1 MRPLVMVG
9 AGRGSLP
16 RIVAEAAAAGGR
28 PLSGYVEFGDNPEP
42 PTTPLERLG
51 DATLLGDP
59 AFLAGVDLV
68 VAVQGSARRPLALQL
83 LQAQASLPPLAHPAA
98 TISTTATLGAGT
110 VVSAGVIVQS
120 DARIGRFCL
129 LNTAASID
137 HDNSVGDFVSIAPG
151 VHTAGYVTIEDEA
164 YHQRRD
170 RRRRRHRR
178 RGRRRDPQ
186 RPDGRH
192 GGRQPGPRPPA
203 EAVGR
208 GRRRLRRA
216 HLRPWAR
223 SPRRFCTPRR

>member
-1 MRPLVMVG
+1 MRPLVMIG

-16 RIVAEAAAAGGR
+16 RIVAEAAAAAGR
-28 PLSGYVEFGDNPEP
+28 PLSGYVAFGDDPEP

-59 AFLAGVDLV
+59 DFLAAVDLV
-68 VAVQGSARRPLALQL
+68 VAVQGAARRSLALDL
-83 LQAQASLPPLAHPAA
+83 LKAQASLPPLAHPAA

-164 YHQRRD
+164 FVGLGAVVINGVTVGAGATIGAGAVVTRNVPAGVTVVGNPARVL
-170 RRRRRHRR
+170 
-178 RGRRRDPQ
+178 
-186 RPDGRH
+186 
-192 GGRQPGPRPPA
+192 PPK
-203 EAVGR
+203 
-208 GRRRLRRA
+208 
-216 HLRPWAR
+216 
-223 SPRRFCTPRR
+223 S